1 MPFVLRKIRRSRWRR
16 DSHTGRL
23 SDNGLRSARRDLCLP
38 GDSLSVYLVND
49 DKSNLERVIT
59 ALAANSMSLDA
70 VDYIM
75 MDVRELNALDIET
88 EETPGRTPDS
98 EVNAC
103 HLDLLNLTDSKL
115 DRLAHAFRDKGES
128 DRYAKKGLK
137 QMILE
142 AVRVGNIDRNLDKFR
157 PDSRFWR

>member
-1 MPFVLRKIRRSRWRR
+1 M
-16 DSHTGRL
+16 
-23 SDNGLRSARRDLCLP
+23 
-38 GDSLSVYLVND
+38 YLVND
-49 DKSNLERVIT
+49 DQSDLERIIS

-75 MDVRELNALDIET
+75 MDVRELDALDIET
-88 EETPGRTPDS
+88 EETQGRTPDS
-98 EVNAC
+98 VVNTC
-103 HLDLLNLTDSKL
+103 HLDLLNLTDSQL

-128 DRYAKKGLK
+128 DRYAKKDLK

-142 AVRVGNIDRNLDKFR
+142 AFRVGNIDRNLDKFR